1 MDLTSLRSKPSAAP
15 WTCCWSAITKTTGFL
30 KSHAKEADIGASA
43 SITKWTRSSLVL
55 RPPWT
60 PWIRPFSDFAFR
72 AYSLGWSWGSILF
85 ASEKKEA
92 LACFSARIVH
102 HHLGAILKD
111 LQEHPALYH
120 ITLRLEALVIPL
132 AFIPATILPWALVPS
147 TSCSR
152 ARTNFATIC
161 RSLKTNTTTSIPSW
175 QANSGIVA
183 NQYLVLELRDLVP
196 LRISRK
202 CVWLRTVEVI
212 F

>member
-55 RPPWT
+55 RPPWDSVNQT
-60 PWIRPFSDFAFR
+60 FFWFCLP
-72 AYSLGWSWGSILF
+72 SLLFGLILRKYPI